1 VLYSAAQYH
10 KSEIGKEFTMT
21 SKNIDELVILDKS
34 VRPANVQREIDTIIA
49 ELKKRKVEEATRI
62 EPKDYVASQGAHGVG
77 VIETIVIAY
86 LGGLA
91 TAAGATTWNKIIWPS
106 LKARLGGKIKRKAE

>member
-1 VLYSAAQYH
+1 MAG
-10 KSEIGKEFTMT
+10 SE
-21 SKNIDELVILDKS
+21 NIDELVIVDKS
-34 VRPANVQREIDTIIA
+34 VRPADVQREIDAIIA
-49 ELKKRKVEEATRI
+49 ELKKRNVEPASSI
-62 EPKDYVASQGAHGVG
+62 GPKDYTASQGAQGVG
-77 VIETIVIAY
+77 VVETIIIAY

>member
-34 VRPANVQREIDTIIA
+34 VRPANVQREIDTIIV
-49 ELKKRKVEEATRI
+49 ELN
-62 EPKDYVASQGAHGVG
+62 GVR
-77 VIETIVIAY
+77 
-86 LGGLA
+86 
-91 TAAGATTWNKIIWPS
+91 P
-106 LKARLGGKIKRKAE
+106 